1 MSFELKILQNSDEN
15 EFKIDAQESFQK
27 GFEDRFGKIEETVL
41 PIEDIDN
48 SLYKNGAVAYK
59 AFLDGEY
66 VGGVIVVI
74 DEKTNYNHLD
84 ILFVK
89 NGVQSK
95 GVGKEIW
102 DNIEKLY
109 PNTIVWET
117 CTPYFERRNIHFYVN
132 KCGFII
138 TEFYNEKHPDTNVS
152 EDFIGDGNEGMFV
165 LKKHVNHR

>member
-1 MSFELKILQNSDEN
+1 MELQLLTKEDLKQ
-15 EFKIDAQESFQK
+15 FKHDIQEAFQK
-27 GFEDRFGKIEETVL
+27 GFEDKFGKIEAIVL
-41 PIEDIDN
+41 PTKDIDN
-48 SLYKNGAVAYK
+48 SLFKDGAVAYK

-66 VGGVIVVI
+66 VGGAIVVI

-89 NGVQSK
+89 NGAQSK
-95 GVGKEIW
+95 GVGKAIW

-132 KCGFII
+132 KCGFVI
-138 TEFYNEKHPDTNVS
+138 TEFYNEKHPDPNVS

-165 LKKHVNHR
+165 LKKYKKQG